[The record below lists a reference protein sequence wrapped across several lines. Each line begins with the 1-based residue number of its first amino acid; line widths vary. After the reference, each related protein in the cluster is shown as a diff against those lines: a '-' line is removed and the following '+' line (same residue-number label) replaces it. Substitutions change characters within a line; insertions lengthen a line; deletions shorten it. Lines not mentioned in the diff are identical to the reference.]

1 MNDIIECP
9 HCHKKF
15 PVEEALRHKIREEFE
30 REQKPLMWK
39 KALAAADERI
49 RGQITQDM
57 KLLKDQLEEEVKKR
71 EESQRNELALRKE
84 RIKFEEDKKEFELT
98 SQRKLDE
105 ERKKISEES
114 YKKAIEENRLK
125 EVEYQNKEKDYLKKI
140 EELNRQMKQGSQ
152 QTQGEIL
159 ELEIENILKREFPYD
174 EVKEVPKGI
183 KGADIQHIVKNNYGK
198 IIGSIVWESKRTKA
212 WSDIWINKL
221 KQDQRAVNADLAVIV
236 TQVLPE
242 GTKNFSIK
250 NEVWISNYD
259 SILGL
264 ATLLRDSLIKIATVR
279 LSETNKQDKKEIL
292 WNYLTGIEF
301 KNRMDAIADVYHQ
314 MQEEMEIEKR
324 WFTKK
329 WAKQERN
336 IRQVIDSISGMDGDL
351 KGITGKSLTDP
362 EDLIKLESVNKDL
375 NEKT

>member
-198 IIGSIVWESKRTKA
+198 IIGSIVWETKRTKA

>member
-236 TQVLPE
+236 T
-242 GTKNFSIK
+242 
-250 NEVWISNYD
+250 
-259 SILGL
+259 
-264 ATLLRDSLIKIATVR
+264 
-279 LSETNKQDKKEIL
+279 
-292 WNYLTGIEF
+292 
-301 KNRMDAIADVYHQ
+301 
-314 MQEEMEIEKR
+314 
-324 WFTKK
+324 
-329 WAKQERN
+329 
-336 IRQVIDSISGMDGDL
+336 
-351 KGITGKSLTDP
+351 
-362 EDLIKLESVNKDL
+362 
-375 NEKT
+375 